1 MTPEKGLL
9 VYDQKVTRM
18 ALGPVGNVHLNHR
31 ERHTEGA
38 DMKQQEEESVKGFQL
53 APY

>member
-18 ALGPVGNVHLNHR
+18 TLGPVGNVRLNHR
-31 ERHTEGA
+31 EGHTEGA
-38 DMKQQEEESVKGFQL
+38 DMK
-53 APY
+53 